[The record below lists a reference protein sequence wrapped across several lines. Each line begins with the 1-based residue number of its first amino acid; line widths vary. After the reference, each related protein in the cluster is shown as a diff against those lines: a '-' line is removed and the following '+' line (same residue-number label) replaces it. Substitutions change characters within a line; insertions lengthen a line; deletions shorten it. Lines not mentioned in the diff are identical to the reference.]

1 VIVNQNNGVSFLEF
15 RKISRFSGI
24 RHGIFTRNS
33 GASIGPYRSLNVSFG
48 VGDEDRNVIANRK
61 IISQCINE
69 KDLVFLNQVHGN
81 RTIVFEKNR
90 CSYTVFDIASV
101 SDCEYSENLPTP
113 IDNFYPEFER
123 RLEGDAMVT
132 NIPQKFLV
140 MQVADCQS
148 VLIYDPVQKVVANVH
163 SGWRGSISN
172 IIGQTLQVMEKSFGC
187 RPHDIVAGIGPSLG
201 PCCAEFVNYE
211 KEIPKMY
218 WKYRDNNNHFNFWAI
233 SCDQFRKAGIPTE
246 NVELSRLCT
255 KCDSKRFFSYRK
267 EGTTGRFA
275 AFIGLK

>member
-1 VIVNQNNGVSFLEF
+1 VIVKRKNGVSFLEF
-15 RKISRFSGI
+15 RKISSFSGI

-33 GASIGPYRSLNVSFG
+33 GTSIGPYRSLNVSFG

-90 CSYTVFDIASV
+90 YSYKVFDTAPV
-101 SDCEYSENLPTP
+101 SDGEYSEISPKP
-113 IDNFYPEFER
+113 IDNFHPEFER
-123 RLEGDAMVT
+123 RFEGDAMVT

-148 VLIYDPVQKVVANVH
+148 VLIYDSVQQVVANVH

-187 RPHDIVAGIGPSLG
+187 RAQDIVAGVGPSLG

-218 WKYRDNNNHFNFWAI
+218 WKYRDNNNHFDFWAI
-233 SCDQFRKAGIPTE
+233 SCDQFNEAGVPTE

-267 EGTTGRFA
+267 KATTGRFA

>member
-1 VIVNQNNGVSFLEF
+1 VIVKRENGVSFLEF
-15 RKISRFSGI
+15 RKFSSFSGI
-24 RHGIFTRNS
+24 RHGIFTRKS
-33 GASIGPYRSLNVSFG
+33 GTSIGPYRSLNVSFG
-48 VGDEDRNVIANRK
+48 VGDEDRNVIANRT

-81 RTIVFEKNR
+81 RTIVFAKNR
-90 CSYTVFDIASV
+90 NSYKVFDNGSV
-101 SDCEYSENLPTP
+101 FDSEYSEILPKP
-113 IDNFYPEFER
+113 IDNFHPEFER

-148 VLIYDPVQKVVANVH
+148 VLIWDPVQQVVANVH
-163 SGWRGSISN
+163 SGWRGSIGN

-187 RPHDIVAGIGPSLG
+187 RALDIVAGVGPSLG

-218 WKYRDNNNHFNFWAI
+218 WKYRDNNNHFDFWAI
-233 SCDQFRKAGIPTE
+233 SCDQFSKAGVPTE

-275 AFIGLK
+275 ALIGLQ